1 MRETNSFRQKRI
13 SIAAYLVLFVG
24 FIFAM
29 SMSLTNKNRQ
39 TDKEKATD
47 LLLDKKVNSH
57 SAIDITEKKSVVND
71 ADNKRE
77 EESKQAFIEAYKVF
91 MHPRCMN
98 CHPSGDVPLQGEDSH
113 LHTQG
118 VKRGKDG
125 RGLYAMKC
133 KNCHQDANLIGDN
146 LPPGHPNWHLPPA
159 DRKMVFEGKSPRQLA
174 MGFKDPKFTGFNTMD
189 KFLHHIE
196 HDSLV
201 KHSFTYGVKP
211 PLSHADFA
219 SKVREWVEKGA
230 ALPDK

>member
-1 MRETNSFRQKRI
+1 MTMRKT
-13 SIAAYLVLFVG
+13 AYLLLLVG
-24 FIFAM
+24 FISAI
-29 SMSLTNKNRQ
+29 STSLTNKNLQ
-39 TDKEKATD
+39 ADKEKTTNLVLAE
-47 LLLDKKVNSH
+47 KVNNH
-57 SAIDITEKKSVVND
+57 IALDTAERKNILKNILKD
-71 ADNKRE
+71 AAKKRE

-118 VKRGKDG
+118 VKRGIDG

-133 KNCHQDANLIGDN
+133 KNCHQDTNLIGDN

-219 SKVREWVEKGA
+219 SKVKEWLEKGA

>member
-1 MRETNSFRQKRI
+1 MRKTHRVWQKRI
-13 SIAAYLVLFVG
+13 SIAAFLLLSVG
-24 FIFAM
+24 FVSVM
-29 SMSLTNKNRQ
+29 SMSLTKKNPQ
-39 TDKEKATD
+39 ADNEKTTNLVLAEKINTHIT
-47 LLLDKKVNSH
+47 LDN
-57 SAIDITEKKSVVND
+57 AEKKSILID
-71 ADNKRE
+71 TAKKRE
-77 EESKQAFIEAYKVF
+77 EEAKQAFIEAYKVF

-146 LPPGHPNWHLPPA
+146 LPPGQPNWHLPPA

-174 MGFKDPKFTGFNTMD
+174 MGFKDPKFTGFKTMD

-196 HDSLV
+196 HDALV
-201 KHSFTYGVKP
+201 KNSFTYGVKP

-219 SKVREWVEKGA
+219 AKVREWIAKGA

>member
-1 MRETNSFRQKRI
+1 
-13 SIAAYLVLFVG
+13 
-24 FIFAM
+24 
-29 SMSLTNKNRQ
+29 
-39 TDKEKATD
+39 
-47 LLLDKKVNSH
+47 
-57 SAIDITEKKSVVND
+57 
-71 ADNKRE
+71 
-77 EESKQAFIEAYKVF
+77 

-98 CHPSGDVPLQGEDSH
+98 CHPAGDVPLQGDDSH

-201 KHSFTYGVKP
+201 KNSFTYGVKP

-219 SKVREWVEKGA
+219 SKVREWIEKGA